1 MRHVRA
7 NDPGQGSPVAS
18 MLAPHDDAV
27 SCLATGWSNPG
38 TVTRANG
45 YDAAFGI
52 ACRCVPVSAVSRR
65 IGSGRPW

>member
-1 MRHVRA
+1 MRHLRA
-7 NDPGQGSPVAS
+7 NDPDQDSPIAS

-27 SCLATGWSNPG
+27 SSLATGWPNPG

-52 ACRCVPVSAVSRR
+52 ASRCVPVSAVPRR
-65 IGSGRPW
+65 IGSGWPW